1 MQDYLKCTKFQKSMP
16 RPKNDSADTKG
27 QYPGL
32 GRRLDPGVLQLNKFN
47 RGFIKLQNTV
57 QLPAGPYGK

>member
-1 MQDYLKCTKFQKSMP
+1 MS
-16 RPKNDSADTKG
+16 RPKDSSAVTKG

-32 GRRLDPGVLQLNKFN
+32 GRRQDTGVLQVNKFN